1 MELTELYGAGVK
13 YLVNGIVFRRLSVG
27 FAIAQSAEVNAA
39 AADAP
44 KRAAAHQR
52 AARAIRG
59 KSAHVAIVRGTE
71 IV

>member
-1 MELTELYGAGVK
+1 MELTERYGAGVK

-27 FAIAQSAEVNAA
+27 FAVAQSAAVNSA

-52 AARAIRG
+52 TLAGRHRIRAHFWQHRP
-59 KSAHVAIVRGTE
+59 
-71 IV
+71 